1 MDLIQILGL
10 SAAVLTTG
18 ANFPQTYKVI
28 RTKST
33 KSLSLVSFLM
43 LFLGSATWVVY
54 GFYRDDLPVILANG
68 IAGCLHGT
76 ILFMKI
82 ISKKKSGN
90 YINN

>member
-1 MDLIQILGL
+1 MDLIQLLGL
-10 SAAVLTTG
+10 GAAVFTTG

-28 RTKST
+28 KTRST
-33 KSLSLVSFLM
+33 KSLSLVSFAM
-43 LFLGSATWVVY
+43 LFCGSVIWVIY

-82 ISKKKSGN
+82 TSKKK
-90 YINN
+90 